1 MSKHTPEPWGY
12 IAKGPRSVT
21 LTRKH
26 WSVGSDSTNEGV
38 ALVFGDTEDN
48 VRLIAA
54 APKTAAERD
63 RLKEVERL
71 SAGGLS
77 GICWEGRARG
87 GSEQAQ
93 LRSYES
99 RYPGGRKGA
108 RRMRL
113 YITQKDFDEGVAMNC

>member
-1 MSKHTPEPWGY
+1 MKHTPEPWGY

-63 RLKEVERL
+63 RLKEVNSYLLAACREFVGKVER
-71 SAGGLS
+71 G
-77 GICWEGRARG
+77 EAR
-87 GSEQAQ
+87 STSV
-93 LRSYES
+93 SYAHMKAAIREAE
-99 RYPGGRKGA
+99 K
-108 RRMRL
+108 
-113 YITQKDFDEGVAMNC
+113 K